1 MKNESVFIYN
11 FFSVKIQVMDTAVA
25 YRYIKSNKEIL
36 SGEPII
42 KGTRTSVRAIVE
54 NWRLGYTPEDIVRDL
69 PHLTLA
75 QIFEAMSYYYDNQAE
90 IDDYIERN
98 RIPDELIH
106 PLVRNM

>member
-1 MKNESVFIYN
+1 
-11 FFSVKIQVMDTAVA
+11 
-25 YRYIKSNKEIL
+25 L

-42 KGTRTSVRAIVE
+42 KDTRTPVRSIVE
-54 NWRLGYTPEDIVRDL
+54 KWRIGYTPEDIVRGL

-75 QIFEAMSYYYDNQAE
+75 QVFEAMSYYYDNKEE

>member
-1 MKNESVFIYN
+1 ME
-11 FFSVKIQVMDTAVA
+11 TAIA
-25 YRYIKSNKEIL
+25 YRYITTNKEIL

-42 KGTRTSVRAIVE
+42 KETRTPVRSIVE
-54 NWRLGYTPEDIVRDL
+54 KWRIGYTPEDIVRGL

-75 QIFEAMSYYYDNQAE
+75 QVFEAMSYYYDNKAE